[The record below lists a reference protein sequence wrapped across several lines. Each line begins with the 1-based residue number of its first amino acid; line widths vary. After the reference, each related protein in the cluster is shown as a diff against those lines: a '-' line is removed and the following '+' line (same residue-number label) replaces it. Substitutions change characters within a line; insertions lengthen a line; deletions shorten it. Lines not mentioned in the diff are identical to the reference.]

1 MLQFEVAHFFNFL
14 TQPHPP
20 PPLFFPKTDQI
31 IIYKG
36 KLAKSEYKASI
47 VGGES
52 SNQNT
57 SENICLA

>member
-1 MLQFEVAHFFNFL
+1 MLKFEVSKFLNFL
-14 TQPHPP
+14 TQPPP
-20 PPLFFPKTDQI
+20 PPFFPKTDQI